1 ARGAVRASRGPL
13 RRNHGRRAGDEPGAR
28 HRARPCRRR
37 PDRVAVRRGRCGA
50 LAGRGG
56 AGGGSDLRHPAARSG
71 ARRSPAERAAL
82 CGAGTSGRAAG
93 RRHGPRPRGGW
104 HAAQDGPARGA
115 GARLRTGPRAQRR
128 AVAGRCSPVPK
139 GERPSPGLAAHRQ
152 ARPVNHKRRRKRMM
166 RKSGIKG
173 LTAVA
178 STAAVLL
185 GAGGSAQAEDIVI
198 RMAVPDWPPTRI
210 MQDLAN
216 ERYKAP
222 SGNNVRLEADFIP
235 WPNYYERLAASL
247 TSGEQKYQMA
257 VSDSQWLGAFVEGGY
272 YMKIND
278 FIDADPELQEVFADL
293 HPNLVDAYSTYPHK
307 SDNYYGFPQMPDVLI
322 VYYRQDVFCH
332 EDEQAA
338 FQEKY
343 GYKLPCTPE
352 EMDDTDWDMVRDY
365 GEFFRRSAGDQLAGE
380 ELSNDFYG
388 IAYQAG
394 KAYDFNIMQINAFI
408 WQHGA
413 DIWDET
419 KAPEGQAEGVVN
431 SEIAVEAL
439 EHYLSLLEY
448 MPPVVETGTMDIFKV
463 DELFR
468 EGQVAWI
475 IQWIGFAESTI
486 NSQTSKVADKVAF

>member
-1 ARGAVRASRGPL
+1 MRTPGIRGLTV
-13 RRNHGRRAGDEPGAR
+13 
-28 HRARPCRRR
+28 
-37 PDRVAVRRGRCGA
+37 
-50 LAGRGG
+50 
-56 AGGGSDLRHPAARSG
+56 
-71 ARRSPAERAAL
+71 
-82 CGAGTSGRAAG
+82 AAG
-93 RRHGPRPRGGW
+93 
-104 HAAQDGPARGA
+104 
-115 GARLRTGPRAQRR
+115 
-128 AVAGRCSPVPK
+128 
-139 GERPSPGLAAHRQ
+139 
-152 ARPVNHKRRRKRMM
+152 
-166 RKSGIKG
+166 
-173 LTAVA
+173 
-178 STAAVLL
+178 TAAVLL
-185 GAGGSAQAEDIVI
+185 GAGSAAWGEDIVI
-198 RMAVPDWPPTRI
+198 KMAVPDWPPTRI

-216 ERYKAP
+216 EKYKAP

-278 FIDADPELQEVFADL
+278 FIDADPELQEIFGDL
-293 HPNLVDAYSTYPHK
+293 HPNLVAAYSTYPHK

-322 VYYRQDVFCH
+322 VYYRTDVFCH

-352 EMDDTDWDMVRDY
+352 EMDNTDWDMVRDY
-365 GEFFRRSAGDQLAGE
+365 GEFFRRSAGDQLTGE
-380 ELSNDFYG
+380 SLSDDFYG

-394 KAYDFNIMQINAFI
+394 KAYDFNIMQVNAFI

-431 SEIAVEAL
+431 SDTAVQAL

-468 EGQVAWI
+468 EGKVAWI
-475 IQWIGFAESTI
+475 IQWIGFGESTI
-486 NSQTSKVADKVAF
+486 NPETSKVADRVAFAQHPGLRENGEISRWANIGGQPFVLTTWNDEAMQRELVDFVKWWLSPEIQTEFAKRGGQSGRMSVYNQPDYVEFRPWNRTWAPSLDWQRDVWHVPSFFELLVQSQEEFDKAITGQQSAKEALDNIAAFQQELLEEEGLIE

>member
-1 ARGAVRASRGPL
+1 M
-13 RRNHGRRAGDEPGAR
+13 
-28 HRARPCRRR
+28 
-37 PDRVAVRRGRCGA
+37 
-50 LAGRGG
+50 
-56 AGGGSDLRHPAARSG
+56 
-71 ARRSPAERAAL
+71 
-82 CGAGTSGRAAG
+82 
-93 RRHGPRPRGGW
+93 
-104 HAAQDGPARGA
+104 
-115 GARLRTGPRAQRR
+115 RT
-128 AVAGRCSPVPK
+128 
-139 GERPSPGLAAHRQ
+139 
-152 ARPVNHKRRRKRMM
+152 
-166 RKSGIKG
+166 SGIKG
-173 LTAVA
+173 LTVA
-178 STAAVLL
+178 AGAAAVLL
-185 GAGGSAQAEDIVI
+185 GAGSAAWGKDIVI
-198 RMAVPDWPPTRI
+198 KMAVPDWPPTRI

-222 SGNNVRLEADFIP
+222 SGNKVKLEADFIP

-278 FIDADPELQEVFADL
+278 FIDADPELQKIFADL
-293 HPNLVDAYSTYPHK
+293 HPNLVAAYSTYPHK

-322 VYYRQDVFCH
+322 VYYRTDVFCD
-332 EDEQAA
+332 EGEQAA
-338 FQEKY
+338 FKEKY

-352 EMDDTDWDMVRDY
+352 EMDNTDWDMVRDY

-380 ELSNDFYG
+380 ALSDDFYG

-394 KAYDFNIMQINAFI
+394 KAYDFNIMQVNAFI

-431 SEIAVEAL
+431 SDTAVQAL
-439 EHYLSLLEY
+439 EHYLSLLQY

-468 EGQVAWI
+468 EGKVAWI
-475 IQWIGFAESTI
+475 IQWIGFGESTI
-486 NSQTSKVADKVAF
+486 NPQTSKVADRVAFAQHPGLRKDGELVRWANIGGQPFVITTWNDEEMQHELVDFVKWWLSPEIQTEFAKRGGQSGRMSVYNRPDYVEFRPWNRTWAPSLDWQKDVWHVPSFFELLVESQEEYDKAITGQQSAKEALDNIAAFQQNLLEEEGLIE